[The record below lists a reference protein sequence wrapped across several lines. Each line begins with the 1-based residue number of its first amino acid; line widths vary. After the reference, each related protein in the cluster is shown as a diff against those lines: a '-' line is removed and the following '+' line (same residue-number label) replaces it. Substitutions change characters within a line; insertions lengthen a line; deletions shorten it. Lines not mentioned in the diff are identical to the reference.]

1 MVAAFVGI
9 PLALVIFF
17 VVLKYLP
24 GYNHDYVTAASF
36 GAALGICAWYACR
49 GCDILL
55 DRKKDNPPPF
65 FGNLAL
71 EEAYS
76 EAKARL
82 VEMHVGPF
90 FMALKHD
97 EPEAGRL
104 VFSLMFSEMLGGFLS
119 TPTEARRHMMLE
131 LFIEAVPES
140 EQKPIYEQFS
150 GKNLPQIPGISD
162 LVGRSKITQRWH
174 VDSPLVRSKANE
186 IIKETAYELKR
197 AVGIP
202 LPEKTED
209 KFAALRPPSWALA
222 ILAMTAISVM
232 LEAESVQRKELE
244 ARTKIHSEF
253 EDTRPEESILPWQ
266 QPRPEK
272 GPMRSIGPTYNT
284 ESRQPQ
290 QYQQQQINRPGYPT
304 QAQTQYFRPQRQD
317 LHLERPQPIE
327 EPPVET
333 KTDTAP
339 VPEVSQPVVTPPVVD
354 PTSSIRERFRQGI
367 HIPGEN

>member
-1 MVAAFVGI
+1 MVASFLGI
-9 PLALVIFF
+9 PLALMIFF
-17 VVLKYLP
+17 VALKYVP
-24 GYNHDYVTAASF
+24 GYNHDGITAASF
-36 GAALGICAWYACR
+36 GAALAICAWYACR
-49 GCDILL
+49 GVDILL

-119 TPTEARRHMMLE
+119 PPTEARRHMMLE
-131 LFIEAVPES
+131 LFVEAVPES
-140 EQKPIYEQFS
+140 EQKPIYEQFA
-150 GKNLPQIPGISD
+150 GKNIPGISE
-162 LVGRSKITQRWH
+162 LVGRTKITQRWH

-186 IIKETAYELKR
+186 IIKDTAYELKR

-202 LPEKTED
+202 LPEKIEG
-209 KFAALRPPSWALA
+209 KFAALRPPNWALA
-222 ILAMTAISVM
+222 ILAMTTVAIM

-244 ARTKIHSEF
+244 ARTKIHTQF

-266 QPRPEK
+266 QPRQEK
-272 GPMRSIGPTYNT
+272 EPMRPGGPGNGT
-284 ESRQPQ
+284 EFQQPQ
-290 QYQQQQINRPGYPT
+290 QQMNRPNYPT
-304 QAQTQYFRPQRQD
+304 QFYRQRRN
-317 LHLERPQPIE
+317 LHLERPQPTE

-333 KTDTAP
+333 TTAP
-339 VPEVSQPVVTPPVVD
+339 VPEVSQPVETPPAVD
-354 PTSSIRERFRQGI
+354 PASLIRERFGQGL
-367 HIPGEN
+367 HTPVER

>member
-1 MVAAFVGI
+1 MVAAFLGI
-9 PLALVIFF
+9 PLALMIFF
-17 VVLKYLP
+17 VVLKYVP
-24 GYNHDYVTAASF
+24 GYNHDGITAASF

-49 GCDILL
+49 GVDILL
-55 DRKKDNPPPF
+55 DRKKDNPLPF

-119 TPTEARRHMMLE
+119 PTTEARRHMMLE

-140 EQKPIYEQFS
+140 EQKPIYEQYA
-150 GKNLPQIPGISD
+150 GKNIPGISE
-162 LVGRSKITQRWH
+162 LVGRTKITQRWH

-186 IIKETAYELKR
+186 IIKDTAYELKR

-202 LPEKTED
+202 LPEKIEG
-209 KFAALRPPSWALA
+209 KYAALRPPNWALA
-222 ILAMTAISVM
+222 MLAMTAVVTM

-244 ARTKIHSEF
+244 ARTKIHTQF

-266 QPRPEK
+266 QPKQEK
-272 GPMRSIGPTYNT
+272 GPKPVNSSSYAP
-284 ESRQPQ
+284 EFP
-290 QYQQQQINRPGYPT
+290 QQQQTQSYP
-304 QAQTQYFRPQRQD
+304 TQYFRPQRRN

-333 KTDTAP
+333 AP
-339 VPEVSQPVVTPPVVD
+339 ASEAQPVVRPPVVD
-354 PTSSIRERFRQGI
+354 PMNSIRGRFRQGLNV
-367 HIPGEN
+367 PNEK

>member
-1 MVAAFVGI
+1 MVAAFLGI
-9 PLALVIFF
+9 PLALMIFF
-17 VVLKYLP
+17 VVLKYVP
-24 GYNHDYVTAASF
+24 AYNHDGITAASF

-49 GCDILL
+49 GVDILL

-119 TPTEARRHMMLE
+119 PPTEARRHMMLE
-131 LFIEAVPES
+131 LFVEAVPES
-140 EQKPIYEQFS
+140 EQKPIYEQFA
-150 GKNLPQIPGISD
+150 GKNIPGISE

-202 LPEKTED
+202 LPEKIEG
-209 KFAALRPPSWALA
+209 KFAALRPPNWALA
-222 ILAMTAISVM
+222 ILAMTAVGIM
-232 LEAESVQRKELE
+232 LEAESAQRKELE
-244 ARTKIHSEF
+244 ARTKIHTEF

-266 QPRPEK
+266 QPRQGK
-272 GPMRSIGPTYNT
+272 GPMPVNSPSYNT
-284 ESRQPQ
+284 ESQQPQ
-290 QYQQQQINRPGYPT
+290 QYQQQINQPNYPT
-304 QAQTQYFRPQRQD
+304 QYFKPQRRD

-333 KTDTAP
+333 NTETVP

-354 PTSSIRERFRQGI
+354 PMSSIRDRFRQGI
-367 HIPGEN
+367 NIPAEK

>member
-1 MVAAFVGI
+1 MVAAFLGI
-9 PLALVIFF
+9 PLALMIFF
-17 VVLKYLP
+17 VVLKYVP
-24 GYNHDYVTAASF
+24 GYNHDGIMAASF

-49 GCDILL
+49 GVDILL

-104 VFSLMFSEMLGGFLS
+104 VFSLIFSEMLGGFLS
-119 TPTEARRHMMLE
+119 PPTEARRHMMLE

-140 EQKPIYEQFS
+140 EQKPIYEQFA
-150 GKNLPQIPGISD
+150 GKNIPGISE

-202 LPEKTED
+202 LPEKIEG
-209 KFAALRPPSWALA
+209 KYAALRPPNWALA
-222 ILAMTAISVM
+222 ILAMTTVGIV

-244 ARTKIHSEF
+244 ARTKIHTQY
-253 EDTRPEESILPWQ
+253 EDTSPEESILPWQ
-266 QPRPEK
+266 QPRPER
-272 GPMRSIGPTYNT
+272 GPVRRNGPSYNT
-284 ESRQPQ
+284 DYRQSQQPQ
-290 QYQQQQINRPGYPT
+290 QQVNQPNYPT
-304 QAQTQYFRPQRQD
+304 QYYRPQRRD
-317 LHLERPQPIE
+317 LHLERPQPVE
-327 EPPVET
+327 EQPVET
-333 KTDTAP
+333 AP
-339 VPEVSQPVVTPPVVD
+339 APVAVPEVSQPVVTPPVVD
-354 PTSSIRERFRQGI
+354 PMNSIRERFRRGI
-367 HIPGEN
+367 HTPGEN

>member
-1 MVAAFVGI
+1 MVAAFLGI
-9 PLALVIFF
+9 PLALMIFF
-17 VVLKYLP
+17 VVLKYVP
-24 GYNHDYVTAASF
+24 GYNHDGITAASF

-49 GCDILL
+49 GVDILL

-119 TPTEARRHMMLE
+119 PPTEARRHMMLE

-140 EQKPIYEQFS
+140 EQKPIYEQFA
-150 GKNLPQIPGISD
+150 GKNVPGISE
-162 LVGRSKITQRWH
+162 LVGRSKITQKWH

-202 LPEKTED
+202 LPEKIES
-209 KFAALRPPSWALA
+209 KLAALRPPNWALA
-222 ILAMTAISVM
+222 ILAMTTVGIV

-244 ARTKIHSEF
+244 ARTKIHTEF

-266 QPRPEK
+266 QPRQGKEPRASSSSNNAEFQ
-272 GPMRSIGPTYNT
+272 
-284 ESRQPQ
+284 QP
-290 QYQQQQINRPGYPT
+290 QQQINQPSNSTQMPT
-304 QAQTQYFRPQRQD
+304 QYYRPQRRN
-317 LHLERPQPIE
+317 LHLERPQPTE
-327 EPPVET
+327 ETPVET
-333 KTDTAP
+333 AP
-339 VPEVSQPVVTPPVVD
+339 GPEAQQVVTPPQVD
-354 PTSSIRERFRQGI
+354 PSDSIRMRFRQGI
-367 HIPGEN
+367 SPRGEE

>member
-1 MVAAFVGI
+1 MVAAFLGI
-9 PLALVIFF
+9 PLALMIFF
-17 VVLKYLP
+17 VVLKYVP
-24 GYNHDYVTAASF
+24 GYNHDGITAASF
-36 GAALGICAWYACR
+36 GAALGICTWYACR
-49 GCDILL
+49 GVDILL

-104 VFSLMFSEMLGGFLS
+104 VFSLIFSEMLGGFLS
-119 TPTEARRHMMLE
+119 PPTEARRHMMLE

-140 EQKPIYEQFS
+140 EQKPIYEQFA
-150 GKNLPQIPGISD
+150 GKNIPGISE

-202 LPEKTED
+202 LPEKIES
-209 KFAALRPPSWALA
+209 KYAALRPPNWALA
-222 ILAMTAISVM
+222 ILAMTTIGIV

-244 ARTKIHSEF
+244 ARTKIHTQY

-272 GPMRSIGPTYNT
+272 GPMRSNGPSNPSNTT
-284 ESRQPQ
+284 ESQRPQ
-290 QYQQQQINRPGYPT
+290 QYQQQEINQPNYPT
-304 QAQTQYFRPQRQD
+304 QYYRPQRRD

-327 EPPVET
+327 EPQVET
-333 KTDTAP
+333 AP
-339 VPEVSQPVVTPPVVD
+339 TPAPENSQPVVTPPVVD
-354 PTSSIRERFRQGI
+354 PMNSIRERFRQGI
-367 HIPGEN
+367 HTPGEK

>member
-1 MVAAFVGI
+1 MVAAFLGI
-9 PLALVIFF
+9 PLALMIFF
-17 VVLKYLP
+17 VALKYVP
-24 GYNHDYVTAASF
+24 GYNHDGITAASF
-36 GAALGICAWYACR
+36 GAALAICAWYACR
-49 GCDILL
+49 GVDILL

-119 TPTEARRHMMLE
+119 PPTEARRHMMLE
-131 LFIEAVPES
+131 LFVEAVPES
-140 EQKPIYEQFS
+140 EQKPIYEQFA
-150 GKNLPQIPGISD
+150 GKNIPGISE
-162 LVGRSKITQRWH
+162 LVGRTKITQRWH
-174 VDSPLVRSKANE
+174 VDSPLVRSKTNE
-186 IIKETAYELKR
+186 IIKDTAYELKL

-202 LPEKTED
+202 LPEKIEG
-209 KFAALRPPSWALA
+209 KFAALRPPNWALA
-222 ILAMTAISVM
+222 ILAMTTVAIM

-244 ARTKIHSEF
+244 ARTKIHTQF

-266 QPRPEK
+266 QPRQEK
-272 GPMRSIGPTYNT
+272 EPMRPGGPGNGT
-284 ESRQPQ
+284 EFQQPQ
-290 QYQQQQINRPGYPT
+290 QQMNRPNYPT
-304 QAQTQYFRPQRQD
+304 QFYRPQRRN
-317 LHLERPQPIE
+317 LHLERPQPTE

-333 KTDTAP
+333 TTAP
-339 VPEVSQPVVTPPVVD
+339 VPEVSQPVETPPAVD
-354 PTSSIRERFRQGI
+354 PASLIRERFGQGL
-367 HIPGEN
+367 HTPVER